1 MFWSLLALPM
11 HFLCLFLLNFPS
23 PLESHNY
30 SPFLPARH
38 FDERLLRDAP
48 PATIKVVTKNGT
60 KKLQQMQEGG
70 KNVWRWV
77 MEGARNP
84 APQATAPQTQARPA
98 AAAPVAQAQA
108 RPAGPAPAAAAQPAG
123 PIFVYDPP
131 TPAEQRQLQDRL
143 LTMQDIHLRVPKDVY
158 SEYHKLVKD
167 PEDSKKII
175 PSKTIPGKV
184 VEIQRTSDNLYRALA
199 YALTGTEM
207 LHKATRMVVLE
218 YFESFFG
225 QWDKKQA
232 QPWMDEYEVRSVR
245 RQAEKIKAGK
255 AGGTVELIAAAKKF
269 NMNVLVYKTDKDMW
283 LCMSPKTAHKW
294 DLDKNCQSKDAMT
307 IALELYDNENYDV
320 IMDVQQKK

>member
-1 MFWSLLALPM
+1 MFWSLLALSM
-11 HFLCLFLLNFPS
+11 HFLCLFLLNLPS
-23 PLESHNY
+23 PLGLFFHFHFHIKTN
-30 SPFLPARH
+30 PFQNPTII
-38 FDERLLRDAP
+38 LLATDAGGREKCVEMGDGGREKSG
-48 PATIKVVTKNGT
+48 ATSNGAAGT
-60 KKLQQMQEGG
+60 G
-70 KNVWRWV
+70 KAGCGCS
-77 MEGARNP
+77 GA
-84 APQATAPQTQARPA
+84 
-98 AAAPVAQAQA
+98 
-108 RPAGPAPAAAAQPAG
+108 
-123 PIFVYDPP
+123 
-131 TPAEQRQLQDRL
+131 E
-143 LTMQDIHLRVPKDVY
+143 IHLRVPKDVY

-175 PSKTIPGKV
+175 PSKTIPGRV